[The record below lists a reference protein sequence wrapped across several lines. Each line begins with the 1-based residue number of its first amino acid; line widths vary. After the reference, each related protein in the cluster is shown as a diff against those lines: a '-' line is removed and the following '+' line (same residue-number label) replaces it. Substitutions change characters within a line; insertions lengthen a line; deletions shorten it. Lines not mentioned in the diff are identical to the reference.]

1 MKKAGIKKLI
11 AVVLAFILI
20 ICFSGCG
27 SDDDNSIETTA
38 DIENDVVE
46 EDVTI
51 ADTVEY
57 DEPIPDDVIYDNLV
71 YDDYLYE
78 CTINDDIICDIVL
91 IDVVVGE
98 TTEDEIREQLP
109 EEYKDYDIEWGKV
122 IGKYAV
128 GTAIIVAVGFIDYA
142 THDKAAYFFGTPFTV
157 TRDAFA
163 GAVAGAVINTSIN
176 CAIDGKPTAQKLKK
190 YAVEGSADGFMWGA
204 ITSATKNIIRKQ
216 KLKFTD
222 GTVAKIL
229 KTGDVVDKAN
239 NIIGKAYYKGDK
251 IYYAAADDTIKAVF
265 NSSGKQLKNAPR
277 VLPANSIFQ
286 QAKDSIK
293 YYSDEKGRI
302 YRIGDELKEN
312 MTYSLKGYKYSTD
325 QAGRIK
331 SFSTNNLK
339 LKDSNRTR
347 LKIVD
352 TLETIAKGS
361 QKAGDHRG
369 HLFGD
374 LFEGDNSLGN
384 IVAMSEKMNL
394 TEYKNMETTW
404 EKALKAGKNVKV
416 SGEIVYNNNTQRP
429 SKIIVK
435 YVIDNGPEKVETFI
449 N

>member
-11 AVVLAFILI
+11 ALVLAFVLI

-27 SDDDNSIETTA
+27 SNDENNTEPTSDV
-38 DIENDVVE
+38 ENDVIE
-46 EDVTI
+46 EDVTV

-98 TTEDEIREQLP
+98 TTEEEIREQLP

-122 IGKYAV
+122 IGKYVV
-128 GTAIIVAVGFIDYA
+128 GTAIIVAVGFVDYA
-142 THDKAAYFFGTPFTV
+142 THGKAAYCFGTPFTV
-157 TRDAFA
+157 AKEAIA
-163 GAVAGAVINTSIN
+163 GAVAGAVINASIN
-176 CAIDGKPTAQKLKK
+176 CAIEGKPTAQKLKK
-190 YAVEGSADGFMWGA
+190 YAIEGSADGYMWGA
-204 ITSATKNIIRKQ
+204 IASATKNIIHKQ
-216 KLKFTD
+216 RLKFSD

-229 KTGDVVDKAN
+229 KNGDVVDKAN
-239 NIIGKAYYKGDK
+239 NTIGKAFYKGDK
-251 IYYAAADDTIKAVF
+251 IYCTSTNGTIKAVF
-265 NSSGKQLKNAPR
+265 DSSGKQLRNAPKS
-277 VLPANSIFQ
+277 LPGNSVFQ

-302 YRIGDELKEN
+302 YRIGDSLKEN
-312 MTYSLKGYKYSTD
+312 MNYSLKGYKYSTD
-325 QAGRIK
+325 QLGRVK
-331 SFSTNNLK
+331 SFSTNNLR
-339 LKDSNRTR
+339 LKDPNRKR
-347 LKIVD
+347 LGIVD
-352 TLETIAKGS
+352 TIQTIAKGS

-384 IVAMSEKMNL
+384 IVAMSRELN
-394 TEYKNMETTW
+394 TGGYKEMETTW
-404 EKALKAGKNVKV
+404 KAALEAGKKVKV
-416 SGEIVYNNNTQRP
+416 SGEIVYNNKTQRP